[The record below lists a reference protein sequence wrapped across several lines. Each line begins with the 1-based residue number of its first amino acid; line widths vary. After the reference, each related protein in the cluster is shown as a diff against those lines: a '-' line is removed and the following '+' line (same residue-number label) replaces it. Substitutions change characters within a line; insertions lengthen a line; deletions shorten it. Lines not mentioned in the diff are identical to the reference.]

1 MILNCGAVWLVCVF
15 FDQEPLIWLFPVA
28 GHILHNQSVSR
39 NIAPKQVVLLSTSV
53 VYSESDLLKIVC
65 CKRVKD
71 EIQRT
76 SETTDTKNI
85 S

>member
-1 MILNCGAVWLVCVF
+1 MC

-39 NIAPKQVVLLSTSV
+39 NIAPKEVVLLSTSV
-53 VYSESDLLKIVC
+53 VYSESDLLKIIC
-65 CKRVKD
+65 WKRVKD

-85 S
+85 SLKY